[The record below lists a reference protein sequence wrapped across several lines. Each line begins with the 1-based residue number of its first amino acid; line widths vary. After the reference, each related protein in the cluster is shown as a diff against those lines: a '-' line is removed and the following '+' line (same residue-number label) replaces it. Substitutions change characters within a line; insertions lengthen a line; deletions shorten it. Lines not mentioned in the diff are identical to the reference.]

1 MCPTHPRGT
10 GASPVNDPFPA
21 WWYLCAI
28 LKSSIIHHHTEYAQ
42 KDFFSIFQTFL
53 WCTDIT
59 VPQMYGNRNSCL
71 YSLMYLEMVLMNPPN
86 VNNLAF
92 LEQYASYDERILEK
106 HFEEKTG
113 ARCNN
118 LMSAYF
124 NMIRTLFSVSIK
136 NILEEQFSVAQLL
149 LDIKRSG
156 SDDENEN

>member
-1 MCPTHPRGT
+1 
-10 GASPVNDPFPA
+10 
-21 WWYLCAI
+21 
-28 LKSSIIHHHTEYAQ
+28 
-42 KDFFSIFQTFL
+42 
-53 WCTDIT
+53 
-59 VPQMYGNRNSCL
+59 
-71 YSLMYLEMVLMNPPN
+71 MYLEMVLMNPPN